1 MAMVKTQRAGG
12 SRRPTASPGAQ
23 WAEVIVT
30 SRPPGGSIEA
40 AERTW
45 RRSASRVVRST
56 PGVAENGGFISTT
69 VGRTSCS
76 RSAMDSALNAVTTAC
91 GNSRVSS
98 RARVCAY
105 SLRWRL
111 PVTEVP
117 SAHSAITASMP
128 VPALGSSTTS
138 PGRIAAAWRAA

>member
-1 MAMVKTQRAGG
+1 M
-12 SRRPTASPGAQ
+12 SPGAQ

-30 SRPPGGSIEA
+30 SRPPGGSIEV

-45 RRSASRVVRST
+45 RRSASRVMRWT

-69 VGRTSCS
+69 VGRTSRS
-76 RSAMDSALNAVTTAC
+76 RSAMVSALKAVTTAA
-91 GNSRVSS
+91 GNSSVSN
-98 RARVCAY
+98 RALTRAY

-111 PVTEVP
+111 PTAVLP
-117 SAHSAITASMP
+117 SAHCAITASMP
-128 VPALGSSTTS
+128 VPADGSSTTS

>member
-1 MAMVKTQRAGG
+1 MAMVKMQRAGG
-12 SRRPTASPGAQ
+12 SRRPTASPSTQ

-45 RRSASRVVRST
+45 RRSASWRLRST
-56 PGVAENGGFISTT
+56 PGVAENGGFINTT
-69 VGRTSCS
+69 VGRMSRS
-76 RSAMDSALNAVTTAC
+76 RSAMDSALKAVTTDPGKSC
-91 GNSRVSS
+91 VSS
-98 RARVCAY
+98 RARVWAY
-105 SLRWRL
+105 SLRYSL
-111 PVTEVP
+111 PVAEPP

-138 PGRIAAAWRAA
+138 PGRTAAACNAA

>member
-12 SRRPTASPGAQ
+12 SRRPTASPSTQ

-45 RRSASRVVRST
+45 RRSASCRLRST

-69 VGRTSCS
+69 VGRTSRS
-76 RSAMDSALNAVTTAC
+76 RSAMDSALKAVTA
-91 GNSRVSS
+91 GLGKQPGQEP
-98 RARVCAY
+98 CA
-105 SLRWRL
+105 
-111 PVTEVP
+111 
-117 SAHSAITASMP
+117 
-128 VPALGSSTTS
+128 GF
-138 PGRIAAAWRAA
+138 GRIR